1 MLYAKTLQVLRLEML
16 QQAILGGR
24 GRKDPVIQLKD
35 KETRTE
41 SLLETLLVSPFD
53 QHFLRGKI
61 IE

>member
-16 QQAILGGR
+16 QQAILGSR

-41 SLLETLLVSPFD
+41 SLLKR
-53 QHFLRGKI
+53 FLFPRSIKTSFGKNY
-61 IE
+61 